1 MKYNEYKA
9 PKGKMLFNLD
19 DFTCGNTILSAHD
32 LNLVILDK
40 EEAERLSKE
49 YQEAKDKAQE
59 EEMKA
64 REQAEQEAFNQEQN
78 VLQMRKA
85 KARTISEDSIQTM
98 ELDENG
104 EYVESIEDNNES
116 VSDEVDNVNIKMEE
130 FRKNNIAT
138 LLSKGVILNNKDII
152 HSVKETQFI

>member
-1 MKYNEYKA
+1 MA
-9 PKGKMLFNLD
+9 IAMMST
-19 DFTCGNTILSAHD
+19 FTVTYAIYD
-32 LNLVILDK
+32 NLV
-40 EEAERLSKE
+40 EA
-49 YQEAKDKAQE
+49 
-59 EEMKA
+59 
-64 REQAEQEAFNQEQN
+64 N
-78 VLQMRKA
+78 
-85 KARTISEDSIQTM
+85 
-98 ELDENG
+98 ENG